1 MQINLHNKRRTYDF
15 GKCEFDS
22 TATNNPRKHRHF
34 SDEPKLKR
42 DTLTA
47 YFPVVELQGDFVVV
61 VSLVLLSFSGLNF

>member
-1 MQINLHNKRRTYDF
+1 MQISLHNKRRTYDF

-22 TATNNPRKHRHF
+22 TAKNNPRKHRHF

-47 YFPVVELQGDFVVV
+47 YFPVAELQGDVVV

>member
-1 MQINLHNKRRTYDF
+1 MQISLHNKRRTYDF

-22 TATNNPRKHRHF
+22 TAKNNPRKHRHF

-42 DTLTA
+42 DTSTA
-47 YFPVVELQGDFVVV
+47 YFPVAELQGDIVV